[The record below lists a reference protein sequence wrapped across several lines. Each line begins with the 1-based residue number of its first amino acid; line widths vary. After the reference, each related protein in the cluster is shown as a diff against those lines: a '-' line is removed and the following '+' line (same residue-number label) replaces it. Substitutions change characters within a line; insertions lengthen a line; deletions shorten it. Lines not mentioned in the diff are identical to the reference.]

1 VVGCGNPLC
10 GDDAVGPAVVARL
23 FELGLPPGLRCVDC
37 GTAGID
43 AALAMRGHDE
53 VVVVDAC
60 RSGSEPGTLF
70 EVAAEDLARL
80 PPRVDIH
87 AFRWDHAVA
96 LARSL
101 GDGDRPRRIV
111 AYLVEGRSFAVGQPP
126 SPEVARAVGRLAD
139 LLLARHDAE

>member
-1 VVGCGNPLC
+1 
-10 GDDAVGPAVVARL
+10 
-23 FELGLPPGLRCVDC
+23 
-37 GTAGID
+37 
-43 AALAMRGHDE
+43 
-53 VVVVDAC
+53 
-60 RSGSEPGTLF
+60 
-70 EVAAEDLARL
+70 
-80 PPRVDIH
+80 VDIH